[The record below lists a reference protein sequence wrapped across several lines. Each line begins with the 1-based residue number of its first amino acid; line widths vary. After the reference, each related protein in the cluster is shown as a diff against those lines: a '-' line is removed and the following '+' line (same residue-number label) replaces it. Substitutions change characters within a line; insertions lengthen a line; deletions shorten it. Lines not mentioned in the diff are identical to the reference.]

1 MAMQAMAAMESAA
14 ILYGAVTQPSE
25 KKMSEVMS
33 SVATVMPE
41 MGFEELPTS
50 PVSRGRTVT
59 HKNPST
65 RELRIPPAPMVSAM
79 RVPMMYPTPSSSG
92 PTSSEMFPPSYAL
105 PKIFSGMSLK
115 NPSPL

>member
-14 ILYGAVTQPSE
+14 ILYGAVTHPSE

-50 PVSRGRTVT
+50 PVSRELTVT
-59 HKNPST
+59 NKNPST
-65 RELRIPPAPMVSAM
+65 RMRNEPRMLILSDGTSAQTTTRTSEIGRASCRE
-79 RVPMMYPTPSSSG
+79 RVEISG
-92 PTSSEMFPPSYAL
+92 SAGAGKRQRDAAEE
-105 PKIFSGMSLK
+105 
-115 NPSPL
+115 